1 MKDVG
6 RLLVAALRTPTSSQ
20 ERILKVNSF
29 TATGKEILAEF
40 EKQTGTKWHVG
51 YTSIEKL
58 RELEREAWEKNS
70 PLKTVFTLRRIWTEG
85 GTLYEH
91 RDNGSIGFE
100 EEERLDEQVE
110 KMIAL
115 YN

>member
-6 RLLVAALRTPTSSQ
+6 RLLIAALRTPTSSQ

-29 TATGKEILAEF
+29 TATGKETLAEL
-40 EKQTGTKWHVG
+40 EKQTGAKWNVS
-51 YTSIEKL
+51 YTSLEEL
-58 RELEREAWEKNS
+58 RELEREAWEKDS

-100 EEERLDEQVE
+100 EEEGLDKQVE

-115 YN
+115 HN